1 MSVSISEIH
10 ISTERKEELVADT
23 STRTVERALLLLGTV
38 CDRGSVTL
46 ADAARDAGLS
56 ASTALR
62 LLRTLEG
69 TGFVRR
75 DDDGY
80 RPGMRVVQLGAQA
93 LSHESLVSLAEGAL
107 ERLVDSTGES
117 AYLNVPSHDGHG
129 IYLSVREGTHSVR
142 HTSWVGRSIPLDGSA
157 AGAVLSGKTPDDG
170 YVVVS
175 NGIEPDVTAIAAPV
189 LSGGH
194 VVAALSVVVP
204 SYRITDDGARRIGH
218 QVAGEATG
226 ILTARTDTAP
236 QETQTS
242 PTNEP
247 STSGA
252 QS

>member
-1 MSVSISEIH
+1 MSVSISEIQIH
-10 ISTERKEELVADT
+10 LKRKEKAVADT

-107 ERLVDSTGES
+107 ERLVDTTGES

-142 HTSWVGRSIPLDGSA
+142 HTSWVGRSIPLEDSA
-157 AGAVLSGKTPDDG
+157 AGAVLSGQTPAEG

-189 LSGGH
+189 LSGDQ

-204 SYRITDDGARRIGH
+204 SYRITDDGARRIGR
-218 QVAGEATG
+218 QVATEAAG
-226 ILTARTDTAP
+226 ILTAPQGTNAP
-236 QETQTS
+236 LS
-242 PTNEP
+242 NEP
-247 STSGA
+247 STTGA

>member
-10 ISTERKEELVADT
+10 IPTERKEELVADT

-157 AGAVLSGKTPDDG
+157 AGAVLSGDTPGDG
-170 YVVVS
+170 FVVVS

-189 LSGGH
+189 LSGGQ

-204 SYRITDDGARRIGH
+204 TYRITDDGARRIGR
-218 QVAGEATG
+218 QVAGEAAG
-226 ILTARTDTAP
+226 ILTARTDTATDGTESSLP
-236 QETQTS
+236 
-242 PTNEP
+242 NEP
-247 STSGA
+247 SGA

>member
-1 MSVSISEIH
+1 M
-10 ISTERKEELVADT
+10 ADT

-75 DDDGY
+75 NGDGY

-93 LSHESLVSLAEGAL
+93 LSHESLVSLAEDAL
-107 ERLVDSTGES
+107 ERLVESTGES

-129 IYLSVREGTHSVR
+129 IYLAVREGTHSVR
-142 HTSWVGRSIPLDGSA
+142 HTSWVGRSIPLQGSA
-157 AGAVLSGKTPDDG
+157 AGAVLLGSTPAEDG

-189 LSGGH
+189 LSGGQ
-194 VVAALSVVVP
+194 VVASLSVVVP
-204 SYRITDDGARRIGH
+204 SYRITDDGARRIGR
-218 QVAGEATG
+218 QVAFEAAG
-226 ILTARTDTAP
+226 ILTPPDPHPVSPASPDN
-236 QETQTS
+236 ETL
-242 PTNEP
+242 
-247 STSGA
+247 GA
-252 QS
+252 

>member
-1 MSVSISEIH
+1 M
-10 ISTERKEELVADT
+10 ADT
-23 STRTVERALLLLGTV
+23 STRAVQRALLLLGTV

-93 LSHESLVSLAEGAL
+93 LSHESLVSLAEDAL
-107 ERLVDSTGES
+107 ERLVESTGES

-129 IYLSVREGTHSVR
+129 IYLAVREGTHSVR
-142 HTSWVGRSIPLDGSA
+142 HTSWVGRSIPLDGTA
-157 AGAVLSGKTPDDG
+157 AGTVLGGGTPETG
-170 YVVVS
+170 FVVVS

-189 LSGGH
+189 LSGSQ
-194 VVAALSVVVP
+194 VIAALSVVVP
-204 SYRITDDGARRIGH
+204 SYRITDEGVQRIGRL
-218 QVAGEATG
+218 VAARAAA
-226 ILTARTDTAP
+226 ILTP
-236 QETQTS
+236 GPETQPGIEEESKPQT
-242 PTNEP
+242 T
-247 STSGA
+247 GA

>member
-1 MSVSISEIH
+1 MSVSISEIQ
-10 ISTERKEELVADT
+10 IYPERKEETVADT

-93 LSHESLVSLAEGAL
+93 LSHESLVSLAEEAL

-142 HTSWVGRSIPLDGSA
+142 HTSWVGRSIPLEGSA
-157 AGAVLSGKTPDDG
+157 AGAVLRGRTAEDG

-189 LSGGH
+189 ISGGH

-204 SYRITDDGARRIGH
+204 SYRITDDGARRIGR
-218 QVAGEATG
+218 QVAAEAAG
-226 ILTARTDTAP
+226 ILTPPPTNTP
-236 QETQTS
+236 
-242 PTNEP
+242 PTNE
-247 STSGA
+247 STSPGA
-252 QS
+252 QA

>member
-1 MSVSISEIH
+1 MAEP
-10 ISTERKEELVADT
+10 

-93 LSHESLVSLAEGAL
+93 LSHESLVSLSEGAL

-129 IYLSVREGTHSVR
+129 IYLAVREGTHSVR
-142 HTSWVGRSIPLDGSA
+142 HTSWVGRSIPLEGSA
-157 AGAVLSGKTPDDG
+157 AGAVLAGSTPDEG
-170 YVVVS
+170 FVVVR
-175 NGIEPDVTAIAAPV
+175 NGIESDVTAIAAPV
-189 LSGGH
+189 LSGGR
-194 VVAALSVVVP
+194 VIASLSVVVP
-204 SYRITDDGARRIGH
+204 SYRIDDDGAQRIGRE
-218 QVAGEATG
+218 VAAEAAC
-226 ILTARTDTAP
+226 ILAP
-236 QETQTS
+236 AS
-242 PTNEP
+242 PIDIPTPGVPE
-247 STSGA
+247 
-252 QS
+252 